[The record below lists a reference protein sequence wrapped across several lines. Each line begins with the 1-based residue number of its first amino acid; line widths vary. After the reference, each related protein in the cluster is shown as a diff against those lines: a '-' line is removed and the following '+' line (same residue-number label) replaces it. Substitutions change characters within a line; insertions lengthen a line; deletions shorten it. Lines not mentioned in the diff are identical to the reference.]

1 VVKEVIRTV
10 PLRDDL
16 LNPIPGDNPS
26 GESLRYAPVYDQI
39 KEARREEDEIAQG
52 DWKTERKKADWVLVT
67 KLCGEALARKSKDLQ
82 LAAWLTE
89 AQVHREGYAGLNSGL
104 TLIHGLLENFWD
116 TLYPELEDGDAEL
129 RATPLDW
136 VGSRLD
142 GPLRKVPITRGGL
155 DWLKYKESRGVPS
168 EEDASASEAK
178 LEARNTAVSEGK
190 LTPEEF
196 DADFA
201 ATPKSAYEQWQA
213 DLDACL
219 ESIDALNGLCE
230 EKFGDV
236 APNFSGLKKTVEELK
251 QTVRILLVR
260 KREAEPDGE
269 APAAEPAEETGG
281 GYYEEQATESAPA
294 AAAAPARA
302 PIKVKKA
309 PAGPE
314 PVDREDAIARVESA
328 ARYLRQNDA
337 YNPAGYLLLRGL
349 RWGELR
355 ASGGDVDASL
365 LEAPDTAVRQEL
377 KRLFNEGE
385 YQQAL
390 DVAEAAMGQPC
401 GRGWLDLQRYAVRCC
416 DNLGYY
422 QPAAAIRSELK
433 ALLADL
439 PGLLEL
445 TLLDDTPVANAE
457 TRAWIEEE
465 VSPPAA
471 GRQADAWAPAPAEGP
486 PAQEDGVERPPD
498 VFEMAL
504 EACRS
509 GRAEEGIEMLAREAA
524 QEPSARA
531 RFQRKVQL
539 AQICLGAGHDSV
551 AYPILE
557 GLAQEIEERRL
568 EDWEA
573 PEMIAH
579 ALALLFRSMRKVEVS
594 PEQKQKVYNRIC
606 RLDPV
611 QALAVSR

>member
-16 LNPIPGDNPS
+16 LSPIPGDSPS

-52 DWKTERKKADWVLVT
+52 DWQTERKKADWALVA
-67 KLCGEALARKSKDLQ
+67 KLCGDALARKSKDLQ

-89 AQVHREGYAGLNSGL
+89 ALVHREGYAGLNSGL
-104 TLIHGLLENFWD
+104 TLIHGLLENFWGS
-116 TLYPELEDGDAEL
+116 LYPELEDGDAEL
-129 RATPLDW
+129 RATPLEW

-142 GPLRKVPITRGGL
+142 GPLRKVPITRGGF

-168 EEDASASEAK
+168 EEESAASEAK
-178 LEARNTAVSEGK
+178 LEARNTAISEGK

-196 DADFA
+196 DADFN
-201 ATPKSAYEQWQA
+201 ATPKAAYEQWQA

-219 ESIDALNGLCE
+219 ESLDALNAACE

-236 APNFSGLKKTVEELK
+236 APNFGGLKKTLEELK
-251 QTVRILLVR
+251 QTIRILLVR
-260 KREAEPDGE
+260 KREEEPDAQ
-269 APAAEPAEETGG
+269 APAAERAEEASS
-281 GYYEEQATESAPA
+281 GYYEEPAAESAP
-294 AAAAPARA
+294 AAAPARA
-302 PIKVKKA
+302 PVRARKTQA
-309 PAGPE
+309 GSEPA
-314 PVDREDAIARVESA
+314 DREDAIARVESA

-355 ASGGDVDASL
+355 ANGSDVDASL
-365 LEAPDTAVRQEL
+365 LEAPDTSVRQDL

-390 DVAEAAMGQPC
+390 EMAEAAMAQPC

-422 QPAAAIRSELK
+422 QPAAAIRSELR

-439 PGLLEL
+439 PGLLDM
-445 TLLDDTPVANAE
+445 TLADDTPVANAE

-465 VSPPAA
+465 VAPRAA
-471 GRQADAWAPAPAEGP
+471 SQQQADLWQAAPAEALE
-486 PAQEDGVERPPD
+486 AQEERIERPPD

-509 GRAEEGIEMLAREAA
+509 GRAEEGIQMLARKAA

-539 AQICLGAGHDSV
+539 AQLCLGAGHDSV

-557 GLAQEIEERRL
+557 GLAQEIEARRL

-594 PEQKQKVYNRIC
+594 QEEKQKVYNRIC